1 MVGADNEDIPLISD
15 AYNATIA
22 NTGDLNIKT
31 VSQMNVLLVMKM
43 LYKLESVHVLIIKNN
58 NYRLEVIK
66 LLITIVIFYV
76 SIFYYFLL
84 RLMPK

>member
-31 VSQMNVLLVMKM
+31 VS
-43 LYKLESVHVLIIKNN
+43 
-58 NYRLEVIK
+58 
-66 LLITIVIFYV
+66 
-76 SIFYYFLL
+76 
-84 RLMPK
+84 